1 MKKIYTLVMLMISL
15 VLVASA
21 QNITG
26 KVTDEK
32 GVSIPGVTILWV
44 GTTSG
49 TLTDIDG
56 NYSIKAMTGTL
67 RFSYIGYVT
76 QEIAITNQ
84 KILNVSLVPAV
95 TSLDEVVVIGYGT
108 QKKKDISTAVVT
120 VGEKEIKDRPIVT
133 AAQAIQGKA
142 AGVLVTQTSG
152 KPGANLAIRVRGTT
166 SVMGGNEPLFVV
178 DGIPTTDIA
187 NINANDIESMTIL
200 KDASAAAI
208 YGSNSA
214 NGIVLITTKSGSSGN
229 QSVKFNTFFGVSQ
242 IRRTI
247 DVLNTKQYRE
257 LLNDIGIP
265 YDNSW
270 TNYTNWNDEVFKTG
284 YTQSYQFSTS
294 GGNDKSTYF
303 SSIGYLSENGIIHPS
318 RFDRISAVL
327 NLNNNLLPWLKF
339 GTNINIAHNNFKD
352 TPDNLSSGRG
362 GVVMAALNTPPFL
375 SVYKADGSGW
385 FDPNPIQN
393 SWENPVAYMIGA
405 DRNANTDRIIGSLS
419 LEASLT
425 KDIHFK
431 SRLGTDVNFFHS
443 TYYQDPFRTSYG
455 RTNHGVGSD
464 DKTELL
470 IYTFENTLDY
480 IKVINKHQITALIGQ
495 SLQNKDWSRSYLW
508 GTNFPDD
515 VSVKT
520 LHAANTIT
528 GDTYGSSSSL
538 SSFFGRVMYNYA
550 GKYYLTSSVREDG
563 SSKLTHKWGT
573 LPSFSAAW
581 RISSENF
588 MSNINFIDDLK
599 LRFGWGRTGNDKGL
613 DDYIQY
619 GLVEYYRFI
628 PDPKDP
634 LTGPASQQIS
644 YSNPDLKWETT
655 DQTNVGFDLTMLRD
669 KITVVFDIYRKYTR
683 DLIMDVQLPSYMNV
697 THIQTNVGEISN
709 KGIEFTISSVNCDKK
724 DFRWNSDFNMS
735 FNKQK
740 VEKLDYTPV
749 YFFGHIYSNNSNV
762 SIIKAGLPVG
772 SFYGYIADGVDPET
786 GKMIYQDLSGN
797 GSIGPEDRTVIGCAQ
812 PDFFFGLTNHL
823 TYKKFDLDVFI
834 QGTYGND
841 IYNATRIDLE
851 GMFDSKNQSVAV
863 LDRWTP
869 DNTVTDIPKAGSM
882 YNVFNSSRFIEDG
895 SYVRLKSVTLSYKIL
910 QNNSK
915 TRIKNL
921 SVYMTGQNLFTLTN
935 YSGYDPEVSS
945 YGQNSAEM
953 GIDYGTYPQYRTV
966 LLGLN
971 VEF

>member
-1 MKKIYTLVMLMISL
+1 MISF
-15 VLVASA
+15 VIVASA

-32 GVSIPGVTILWV
+32 GESIPGVTIIWV
-44 GTTSG
+44 GTTTG

-67 RFSYIGYVT
+67 KFSYIGYIS
-76 QEIAITNQ
+76 QEIAVAGQ
-84 KILNVSLVPAV
+84 KIINVSLVPAV

-120 VGEKEIKDRPIVT
+120 VGEKELKDRPIVS

-142 AGVLVTQTSG
+142 AGVQVTQTSG
-152 KPGANLAIRVRGTT
+152 KPGASLAIRVRGTT
-166 SVMGGNEPLFVV
+166 SVMSGNEPLFVV
-178 DGIPTTDIA
+178 DGIPTKDIS
-187 NINANDIESMTIL
+187 NINANDIESMTVL

-208 YGSNSA
+208 FGSNAA
-214 NGIVLITTKSGSSGN
+214 NGIVLITTKSGSASM
-229 QSVKFNTFFGVSQ
+229 QSVKLNTYFGVSQ
-242 IRRTI
+242 IRKTI
-247 DVLNTKQYRE
+247 DVLTTKDYRS
-257 LLNDIGIP
+257 LMNDIGIP

-270 TNYTNWNDEVFKTG
+270 TNYTDWNKEVFGTG

-294 GGNDKSTYF
+294 GGNEKSTYF
-303 SSIGYLSENGIIHPS
+303 SSLGYLSENGIIQPS
-318 RFDRISAVL
+318 KFDRISVLL
-327 NLNNNLLPWLKF
+327 NLNNNLLPWLKL
-339 GTNINIAHNNFKD
+339 GTNFNIAHNNFKD

-362 GVVMAALNTPPFL
+362 GVIMAALNTPPFL
-375 SVYKADGSGW
+375 NIYKKDGSGW

-405 DRNANTDRIIGSLS
+405 ERKAITDRMIGSLS

-425 KDIHFK
+425 NDIHLK
-431 SRLGTDVNFFHS
+431 SRLGTDLDFSHS

-464 DKTELL
+464 QKSETL
-470 IYTFENTLDY
+470 IWSFENTLDY
-480 IKVINKHQITALIGQ
+480 IKTIGKNQITALIGQ
-495 SLQNKDWSRSYLW
+495 SLQNRNWSQSYLW

-515 VSVKT
+515 VSIKT
-520 LHAANTIT
+520 LYAANTIT
-528 GDTYGSSSSL
+528 GGTYGSSSSL

-550 GKYYLTSSVREDG
+550 GKYYFTSSVREDG
-563 SSKLTHKWGT
+563 SSKLTHRWGT

-588 MSNINFIDDLK
+588 MSKVNFIDDLK
-599 LRFGWGRTGNDKGL
+599 LRFGWGSTGNDKGL
-613 DDYIQY
+613 SDYIQY
-619 GLVEYYRFI
+619 GLWQYNRFE
-628 PDPKDP
+628 PDPNEP
-634 LTGPASQQIS
+634 LTGPSLQQIT
-644 YSNPDLKWETT
+644 YANPDLKWETT
-655 DQTNVGFDLTMLRD
+655 TQTNIGFDLTMFKDRV
-669 KITVVFDIYRKYTR
+669 TVVFDVYRKYTR
-683 DLIMDVQLPSYMNV
+683 DVIMDVQLPSYMNV

-709 KGIEFTISSVNCDKK
+709 KGIEFTISSVNYDKQEVK
-724 DFRWNSDFNMS
+724 WNTDFNMS
-735 FNKQK
+735 FNKQL

-749 YFFGHIYSNNSNV
+749 YFFGHIYSNNSDI

-772 SFYGYIADGVDPET
+772 SFYGYKADGVDPET
-786 GKMIYQDLSGN
+786 GKMIYEDISGN

-869 DNTVTDIPKAGSM
+869 DNTITDIPKAGGM
-882 YNVFNSSRFIEDG
+882 YNVYNSSRFIEDG

-921 SVYMTGQNLFTLTN
+921 SVYLTGQNLLTLTK

-945 YGQNSAEM
+945 YGQNAAEM

>member
-1 MKKIYTLVMLMISL
+1 MLMISF
-15 VLVASA
+15 VIVASA

-32 GVSIPGVTILWV
+32 GESIPGVTIIWV
-44 GTTSG
+44 GTTTG

-56 NYSIKAMTGTL
+56 NYSVKAMTGTL
-67 RFSYIGYVT
+67 KFSYIGYVS
-76 QEIAITNQ
+76 QEIAVAGQ
-84 KILNVSLVPAV
+84 KVINVSLVPAV

-120 VGEKEIKDRPIVT
+120 VGEKELKDRPIVS

-142 AGVLVTQTSG
+142 AGVQVTQTSG
-152 KPGANLAIRVRGTT
+152 KPGAALAIRVRGTT

-178 DGIPTTDIA
+178 DGVPTSDIS
-187 NINANDIESMTIL
+187 NINASDIESMTIL

-208 YGSNSA
+208 YGSNAA
-214 NGIVLITTKSGSSGN
+214 NGIVLITTRSGN
-229 QSVKFNTFFGVSQ
+229 ANSQSVKFNSFFGISQ
-242 IRRTI
+242 IRKTI
-247 DVLNTKQYRE
+247 DVLNTKDYRS
-257 LLNDIGIP
+257 LMNDIGIA

-270 TNYTNWNDEVFKTG
+270 TNYTDWNKEVFGTG

-294 GGNDKSTYF
+294 GGNEKSTYF
-303 SSIGYLSENGIIHPS
+303 SSLGYLSENGIIQPS
-318 RFDRISAVL
+318 KFDRISLVF

-339 GTNINIAHNNFKD
+339 GTNLNIAHNNFKD

-362 GVVMAALNTPPFL
+362 GVIMAALNTPPFL
-375 SVYKADGSGW
+375 NIYKNDGSGW

-405 DRNANTDRIIGSLS
+405 DRKAATDRLIGSLS
-419 LEASLT
+419 LEAALT

-431 SRLGTDVNFFHS
+431 SRLASDINFYHS

-464 DKTELL
+464 LKDESVNWTL
-470 IYTFENTLDY
+470 ENTVDY
-480 IKVINKHQITALIGQ
+480 VKTANKHQLTALVGQ
-495 SLQNKDWSRSYLW
+495 SLQNSSWTRSNLW
-508 GTNFPDD
+508 GTNFPED
-515 VSVKT
+515 VKVKT
-520 LHAANTIT
+520 LNAANTIT
-528 GDTYGSSSSL
+528 GDSYVSGSSL
-538 SSFFGRVMYNYA
+538 ASFFGRAMYNYDS
-550 GKYYLTSSVREDG
+550 KYYLTASVREDG

-573 LPSFSAAW
+573 MPSFSAAW
-581 RISSENF
+581 RISAESF
-588 MSNINFIDDLK
+588 MSKLNFIDDLK
-599 LRFGWGRTGNDKGL
+599 LRAGWGKTGNDKGL
-613 DDYIQY
+613 SDYIQY
-619 GLVEYYRFI
+619 GLINYTRYTLSPGEA
-628 PDPKDP
+628 
-634 LTGPASQQIS
+634 LSGPSSYKSS
-644 YSNPDLKWETT
+644 YSNPDLRWETT
-655 DQTNVGFDLTMLRD
+655 TQTNFGFDLTMLKNRL
-669 KITVVFDIYRKYTR
+669 TVVFDVYRKYTKG
-683 DLIMDVQLPSYMNV
+683 LIMDVQLPSYLDV

-709 KGIEFTISSVNCDKK
+709 KGLEFTVTSINYDTKNFK
-724 DFRWNSDFNMS
+724 WNTDFNMS
-735 FNKQK
+735 FNKQQ

-749 YFFGHIYSNNSNV
+749 YFFGHIYSNNSDV

-772 SFYGYIADGVDPET
+772 SFYGYKADGVDPET
-786 GKMIYQDLSGN
+786 GKMIYEDISGN
-797 GSIGPEDRTVIGCAQ
+797 GSIGPEDRTVIGNSQ
-812 PDFFFGLTNHL
+812 PDFFFGFTNHL
-823 TYKKFDLDVFI
+823 TYRKFDLDVFF

-869 DNTVTDIPKAGSM
+869 DNKITEIPKAGSI
-882 YNVFNSSRFIEDG
+882 YNVYNSSRFIEDG
-895 SYVRLKSVTLSYKIL
+895 SYLRLKSVTLSYKVL
-910 QNNSK
+910 QNNIR

-921 SVYMTGQNLFTLTN
+921 SVYLTGQNLLTLTN

-945 YGQNSAEM
+945 YGQNAAEM